1 MPVDGTY
8 NISLNTPMG
17 ARPATLSLATSGTA
31 LSGTFSSDRGEQQLQ
46 NGAVNGNE
54 ITFSMMFASPMGEM
68 KLDFSGTVDGDAIG
82 GGVQFG
88 SFGSGS
94 FEGTRA

>member
-1 MPVDGTY
+1 MAVDGTY

-17 ARPATLSLATSGTA
+17 ARPATLSLTTSGSSLT
-31 LSGTFSSDRGEQQLQ
+31 GTFSSERGEQQLQ
-46 NGAVNGNE
+46 DGSADGDDVK
-54 ITFSMMFASPMGEM
+54 FSMMFASPMGEM
-68 KLDFSGTVDGDAIG
+68 KLDFTGKVDGDKIG
-82 GGVQFG
+82 GSVLFG